1 MNSIVITPQNRD
13 ELKAV
18 SSFLKLL
25 KIKSQ
30 ILTDIQKEDIRLW
43 TLMQEEKDS
52 PILNKS
58 EKTTFENW
66 LRNGMLPAICGD
78 SFKFKAF
85 TY

>member
-30 ILTDIQKEDIRLW
+30 ILTDIQKEDIGLW

-58 EKTTFENW
+58 EKITFENW
-66 LRNGMLPAICGD
+66 LRNGI
-78 SFKFKAF
+78 
-85 TY
+85 

>member
-30 ILTDIQKEDIRLW
+30 ILTDIQKEDIGLW
-43 TLMQEEKDS
+43 TLMQEEKNS
-52 PILNKS
+52 PILNKT

-66 LRNGMLPAICGD
+66 LRNGI
-78 SFKFKAF
+78 
-85 TY
+85 